1 VKEVFGMRA
10 KAIVYIAFGLSLFAS
25 LGMERTVLAQTCGGV
40 GALKCPA
47 GKACNYPEGQ
57 CNAPDLAGICVPVA
71 QVCRKPRGKVC
82 GCDGVTYANKCELL
96 KAGVREAKRGTC
108 DKPSGK
114 KGKAAA
120 AAGHPGASPR
130 SR

>member
-1 VKEVFGMRA
+1 VEEVFVMRA
-10 KAIVYIAFGLSLFAS
+10 KAILYVALGLSLLTS
-25 LGMERTVLAQTCGGV
+25 LGMEGTVLAQTCGGI

-57 CNAPDLAGICVPVA
+57 CNAPDLAGKCVPVA
-71 QVCRKPRGKVC
+71 KVCPKAGRKVC

-96 KAGVREAKRGTC
+96 KAGVREAKKGSC

-120 AAGHPGASPR
+120 AADHPGASPR